1 MSTTRSVRCVRSHVV
16 SLGEEAPVE
25 VEKKAVR
32 AAERAAGADRRSKSL
47 DAARA
52 LEALRL
58 RPSASKDSSPA
69 TDSTGSSLSVASL
82 STTGSIDSA
91 RLRARSQLRDKRR
104 AAGEELL
111 NRFLAVN
118 SFSDISSTI
127 ELQSGEAIS
136 PIHAAAKLG
145 NAKLVRMLL
154 NLGVDPNQPTSRG
167 RRARDFVATEQRDVL
182 ELLQTGERSMQM
194 RDFLELMSSQTV

>member
-69 TDSTGSSLSVASL
+69 TDSTGSSLS
-82 STTGSIDSA
+82 
-91 RLRARSQLRDKRR
+91 
-104 AAGEELL
+104 ELL

-127 ELQSGEAIS
+127 ELQSGEAT
-136 PIHAAAKLG
+136 LG
-145 NAKLVRMLL
+145 IGLRVVSAENW
-154 NLGVDPNQPTSRG
+154 PTSRG